1 MSIQTCDYTVK
12 VIFIGDTNTGKT
24 SVLHKIQNP
33 GQNAI
38 SVERTSTIGVEF
50 GAFVKNFDNKII
62 KYNIWD
68 TAGQEKFRSITTSFY
83 KNAAIAIVFCDL
95 SNYSTYRSLR
105 GWLHDVRQHA
115 PETVSILLVA
125 NKSDLDN
132 NRKIF
137 PEDLQYISNQ
147 YGVQYIEVSAK
158 SGAGINN
165 ILNITTTNI
174 LQKHKSG
181 EKVSGL
187 TVKTEHMVE
196 IKTGSKLCD
205 KCTIM

>member
-83 KNAAIAIVFCDL
+83 KNAAIAILFCDL
-95 SNYSTYRSLR
+95 TQYSTYKSLR
-105 GWLHDVRQHA
+105 TWLKDIETFA
-115 PETVSILLVA
+115 PETVSILLVG
-125 NKSDLDN
+125 NKSDLVNKREVDQHIIHN
-132 NRKIF
+132 FARNYN
-137 PEDLQYISNQ
+137 LQYIEISVVTGERVDDILNTAMIDVFKKYNTGQ
-147 YGVQYIEVSAK
+147 QINGLRIQESIEV
-158 SGAGINN
+158 
-165 ILNITTTNI
+165 
-174 LQKHKSG
+174 
-181 EKVSGL
+181 
-187 TVKTEHMVE
+187 
-196 IKTGSKLCD
+196 KTGSTLC
-205 KCTIM
+205 KNCTIS